1 MRKQFLLSVLALT
14 TLIINGYSQGR
25 VEGSVIDGTAKT
37 IASATI
43 SLLNVVDSSTVKMG
57 VAEKEGT
64 FSFEGIS
71 YGSYIVMISAV
82 GHQQAYSPVFELN
95 ATQPTKKLG
104 VIELVPQSKA
114 LGAVTIVSRRR
125 QNV

>member
-25 VEGSVIDGTAKT
+25 VEGSVIDGTSKT

-43 SLLNVVDSSTVKMG
+43 SLLNAVDSSTVKMG

-71 YGSYIVMISAV
+71 YGS
-82 GHQQAYSPVFELN
+82 
-95 ATQPTKKLG
+95 
-104 VIELVPQSKA
+104 
-114 LGAVTIVSRRR
+114 
-125 QNV
+125 